1 MIYEFAHRAVRIHGR
16 KFITAFHQELADLQ
30 LLQAFN
36 GVAPEMSGGLESGV
50 RSRLLGGGIAVVGAL
65 AGAVFLTTHHPVS
78 PPPPSAAYVDPAT
91 CAGCHSDIWRT
102 YSRTGMARSFHRPA
116 PENTKPATFY
126 HKPSDSYF
134 TIVEREGRFYQR
146 RYQIGFDGKETN
158 SVEKQ
163 IDYVVGSGNHV
174 RAYLHRT
181 SRNTLIE
188 LPLAWYAEKGGSW
201 GMNPGYD
208 RPDHP
213 GFTRNITNACMFC
226 HNGIPPFASG
236 SSEAGRD
243 TEFPE
248 PMPQGIDCQRCH
260 GPGSQHVELAGN
272 GAKAEEIR
280 SSIVNPARLSPDRQ
294 MEVCM
299 QCHLESTSS
308 PLPNA
313 IVRYEREPFSYRPGE
328 PLGDFMLQFDHAP
341 GAGREDKFEIA
352 GAAYRLRRS
361 ACFQKSKGELRCT
374 TCHNPH
380 DIPRG
385 EQAAQRY
392 REICRQCHEA
402 EISKMTATGA
412 HPESG
417 DCIGCHMP
425 KRRTDDVVHV
435 VMTDHYIQRRKP
447 ERDLL
452 APLPERREADEN
464 AYRGEVLFY
473 YPQSLPAGRDRDLYW
488 AVAQVSQ
495 KSNLSQG
502 IPALAAAIEKYRPD
516 NLEYYLHLGDA
527 FTNNGEISK
536 AVPVYEEAARR
547 KPDSLVAL
555 RKWGFS
561 LRASGKPERA
571 VEVLK
576 RALAVAPDATAW
588 HELGLTYVDLRSKD
602 EAVAALQK
610 AADLDEDMAEPYNSL
625 GALWLERHDLQ
636 RAEPAFREAIRRQPD
651 YAEAHSN
658 LANVLSATDRFEEAR
673 YHFEAA
679 IRVKPNYAAARY
691 NFALALARVRRFGEA
706 QGQVEAELKSYPGAA
721 EAHDLLGNLLVAQG
735 KIRPAVQEYEEA
747 IKLQPKFGRAH
758 LDIGALLAESGD
770 VRAALPHL
778 QEAAA
783 SAEPAV
789 SEEARQMLQQLGSRR

>member
-1 MIYEFAHRAVRIHGR
+1 MRWR
-16 KFITAFHQELADLQ
+16 L
-30 LLQAFN
+30 
-36 GVAPEMSGGLESGV
+36 VAGC
-50 RSRLLGGGIAVVGAL
+50 VVVAAL
-65 AGAVFLTTHHPVS
+65 AGAVFLIRR
-78 PPPPSAAYVDPAT
+78 PSSVAPAAGVTYTDPAV
-91 CAGCHSDIWRT
+91 CANCHSDISQS
-102 YSRTGMARSFHRPA
+102 YSRTGMGRSFYRPA
-116 PENTKPATFY
+116 PENISPTTFY
-126 HKPSDSYF
+126 HKASDSYF
-134 TIVEREGRFYQR
+134 TMFERDGRFYQR

-163 IDYVVGSGNHV
+163 IDYVMGSGNHV

-181 SRNTLIE
+181 NRNTLIE
-188 LPLAWYAEKGGSW
+188 LPLAWYAEKNGSW

-208 RPDHP
+208 RADHP

-226 HNGIPPFASG
+226 HNGIPDLASV
-236 SSEAGRD
+236 GRGAESD
-243 TEFPE
+243 AVFPE
-248 PMPQGIDCQRCH
+248 RVPQGIDCQRCH
-260 GPGSQHVELAGN
+260 GPGSRHVEMAEG
-272 GAKAEEIR
+272 GAKPDAIR
-280 SSIVNPARLSPDRQ
+280 SAIVNPARLSSDRQ

-299 QCHLESTSS
+299 QCHLETTSA

-341 GAGREDKFEIA
+341 GTGHDDKFEIA

-361 ACFQKSKGELRCT
+361 ACFQKSQGALQCT

-380 DIPRG
+380 DIRRG
-385 EQAAQRY
+385 AEAAQRY
-392 REICRQCHEA
+392 TKICLQCHDA
-402 EISKMTATGA
+402 ALSKMSAAGT
-412 HPESG
+412 HPKSD

-447 ERDLL
+447 ERYLL
-452 APLPERREADEN
+452 APLAERRETDN
-464 AYRGEVLFY
+464 GYRGEVVPY
-473 YPQSLPAGRDRDLYW
+473 YPQVLPTGRARDLYW

-502 IPALAAAIEKYRPD
+502 IPALAAAIEKYRPE
-516 NLEYYLHLGDA
+516 NFEYYVHLGDA
-527 FTNNGEISK
+527 FTNNGEIAK
-536 AVPVYEEAARR
+536 AVPIYEEAARR

-561 LRASGKPERA
+561 LRSSGQPARA

-588 HELGLTYVDLRSKD
+588 HELGLAYVDLRSKD
-602 EAVAALQK
+602 EADGAFQK
-610 AADLDEDMAEPYNSL
+610 AADLDEDMAEPFNSL
-625 GALWLERHDLQ
+625 GAVWLESRDLQ

-658 LANVLSATDRFEEAR
+658 LASVLSATNRFEEAR

-679 IRVKPNYAAARY
+679 IRMKPNYAAARFNY
-691 NFALALARVRRFGEA
+691 AIALARIRRFSEA
-706 QGQVEAELKSYPGAA
+706 QSQVEAELKLLNASSPGAA

-758 LDIGALLAESGD
+758 LDLGSLLAESGN
-770 VRAALPHL
+770 VPAALPHL

-783 SAEPAV
+783 SADPAV
-789 SEEARQMLQQLGSRR
+789 SGEARQILEQVGKR